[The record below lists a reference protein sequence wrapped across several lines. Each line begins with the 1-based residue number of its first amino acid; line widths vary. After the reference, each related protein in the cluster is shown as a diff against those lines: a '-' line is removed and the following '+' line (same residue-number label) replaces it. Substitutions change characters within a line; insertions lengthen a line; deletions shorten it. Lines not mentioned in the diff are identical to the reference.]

1 MLVLGVTL
9 GWVAHHAL
17 TGVARMVLET
27 SLPAASTFIAGEPNV
42 EADGKS
48 EE

>member
-1 MLVLGVTL
+1 LAAGIAYQLV
-9 GWVAHHAL
+9 
-17 TGVARMVLET
+17 R
-27 SLPAASTFIAGEPNV
+27 SIKDAASTFIAGEPNV